1 MHALP
6 RAWWL
11 VALGSVAVLHATPTT
26 AAIYVFRAD
35 RCNTNANSGN
45 VWEGGGGT
53 MEIRNTSAMS
63 ASSISFG
70 ATTGST
76 VGSTVHVDV
85 LLQGRLSAGGG
96 LNLEVSLLPLAR
108 DSALGLSVRSFH
120 SSSLT
125 PQLIFVGPSSR
136 VKTHEN
142 YTCVRSVPCIRDDQ
156 MRSPAFPFL
165 GVDLEVRSKVLWP
178 CLECLLFESIRLSYI
193 FFNVGTRDTERQR
206 CR

>member
-35 RCNTNANSGN
+35 RCNTNANSAN

-108 DSALGLSVRSFH
+108 DSGCQSGHFIQVQVNL
-120 SSSLT
+120 SSLT
-125 PQLIFVGPSSR
+125 SQDTRKL
-136 VKTHEN
+136 H
-142 YTCVRSVPCIRDDQ
+142 
-156 MRSPAFPFL
+156 MRSFRPL
-165 GVDLEVRSKVLWP
+165 H
-178 CLECLLFESIRLSYI
+178 
-193 FFNVGTRDTERQR
+193 QR
-206 CR
+206 